1 MLRKRNPFDFTEE
14 EENQTITVADKK
26 ITLTEKEIKNKKLKD
41 ELHENKWNDAYIFPA
56 PSFFWDY
63 FRNIDKWELQH
74 VLHSHS
80 ESRRA
85 NMVEI
90 NRLEGLRE
98 IEYKT
103 KEQLF
108 INKEMCIK
116 RWLISLRPHFK
127 NLVKCDYDIELL
139 PPSSSFA
146 EDPKQIKNELKGI
159 LCDLENCN
167 SRINDIM
174 NELNITKREKDAHN
188 GVICAKIDN
197 EILKERI
204 KRTKNLNTDA
214 MFRVYEKNEK
224 MLKEIVKTLSVAA
237 IGQTSKENT
246 NSHAV
251 LANGFEQLK
260 GNKATSTDDE
270 LKMILK
276 SLVASEKKEIITDEI
291 DDKIKSLAIT

>member
-1 MLRKRNPFDFTEE
+1 
-14 EENQTITVADKK
+14 
-26 ITLTEKEIKNKKLKD
+26 
-41 ELHENKWNDAYIFPA
+41 
-56 PSFFWDY
+56 
-63 FRNIDKWELQH
+63 
-74 VLHSHS
+74 
-80 ESRRA
+80 
-85 NMVEI
+85 MVEI